1 MENFK
6 NQLKQGDIILH
17 HAHGWLS
24 NIIRDLDQSYYNHC
38 SIYDK
43 DGFLYESIKGGIK
56 RKTIEESIKNQKTSL
71 ITIFR
76 SKNADQ
82 KKMKL
87 LIDTIEAYP
96 KNTFAYSQMCLLA
109 SILWKRKQNLNG
121 LWGKFA
127 NLLFLVFEKIIFLFV
142 DRKNTNMICS
152 ELVYRSYMDVA
163 KKHNDVSF
171 TIHIPIECSPLFVFE
186 NEEIKKEYPCD
197 FEYYEKN
204 NLETVQQNTFVD
216 DKNEIKSSTF
226 KNYITNLFSTG
237 NYDLLSIAKYSPNE
251 NKAGILGEK
260 NIKASR
266 ILKSIKLYNFV
277 TPGDIARSLD
287 TYAVATYKT
296 DTALN
301 FKNCQVCNN

>member
-1 MENFK
+1 
-6 NQLKQGDIILH
+6 
-17 HAHGWLS
+17 
-24 NIIRDLDQSYYNHC
+24 
-38 SIYDK
+38 
-43 DGFLYESIKGGIK
+43 
-56 RKTIEESIKNQKTSL
+56 
-71 ITIFR
+71 
-76 SKNADQ
+76 
-82 KKMKL
+82 
-87 LIDTIEAYP
+87 
-96 KNTFAYSQMCLLA
+96 MCLLA

-216 DKNEIKSSTF
+216 DKNEMKSSTF

>member
-24 NIIRDLDQSYYNHC
+24 NIIRNLDQSYYNHC

-43 DGFLYESIKGGIK
+43 DGFLYESTKGGIK
-56 RKTIEESIKNQKTSL
+56 RKTIEESIKNQQTNQ

-82 KKMKL
+82 KKMKF
-87 LIDTIEAYP
+87 LIDTVEAYP
-96 KNTFAYSQMCLLA
+96 KNTFAYSQIFLLA
-109 SILWKRKQNLNG
+109 SILWKRKKNLNG
-121 LWGKFA
+121 LRGKLA
-127 NLLFLVFEKIIFLFV
+127 NLLFLAFEKIIFLLV
-142 DRKNTNMICS
+142 DSKNTNMICS

-171 TIHIPIECSPLFVFE
+171 TIHIPIECNPLFVFE

-197 FEYYEKN
+197 IEYYEKN
-204 NLETVQQNTFVD
+204 NWETVQKNTFVD
-216 DKNEIKSSTF
+216 DKNEVKSSAF

-237 NYDLLSIAKYSPNE
+237 NYDLLSLAKYSSSE
-251 NKAGILGEK
+251 NKADILGNK
-260 NIKASR
+260 NIKVSR
-266 ILKSIKLYNFV
+266 LLKSVKLYNFV

-287 TYAVATYKT
+287 TYIVATYKT
-296 DTALN
+296 DTTLN
-301 FKNCQVCNN
+301 LKKLSRMR